1 MMPLHSDRFGLA
13 CDSSPFRTVF
23 RSCQLVT
30 GEGTHTHT
38 HTHYALSSHIARC
51 CQRHFLQTVGRAPF
65 HTKLPYLYL
74 FFLPSAVTVYPHTL
88 WTFGISIVQQ
98 CVVCPVCVSVL
109 LSHTVLSE
117 LYQEKLVTED
127 EVERM
132 KEEAGHLPDRVVTV
146 QCTKPPEVVT
156 RTTDVL
162 DKYGY
167 NEEAKQ
173 LRGW

>member
-1 MMPLHSDRFGLA
+1 M
-13 CDSSPFRTVF
+13 
-23 RSCQLVT
+23 
-30 GEGTHTHT
+30 
-38 HTHYALSSHIARC
+38 
-51 CQRHFLQTVGRAPF
+51 
-65 HTKLPYLYL
+65 
-74 FFLPSAVTVYPHTL
+74 
-88 WTFGISIVQQ
+88 
-98 CVVCPVCVSVL
+98 CPVCVSVL

-132 KEEAGHLPDRVVTV
+132 KGDGGYLSYRVVSV

-162 DKYGY
+162 DKYG
-167 NEEAKQ
+167 NNKKARK